1 MLIEVNAIRFALLC
15 AVWMVALIQI
25 VAGEHTV
32 ALSNIGVVIFV
43 VFGLLTLPKM
53 RRDSLIILVLLG
65 FVAWLLLDHMPTT
78 DEWFEAGRSVLIF
91 AGLLPTMTLVRAT
104 AETMPS
110 VHKTQRALAALPP
123 EASSGGLQMAGH
135 IFGGIINTGAF
146 AMLSAA
152 LPPNSDVHRRRMAA
166 EAALRGMES
175 SCVWSPFFVA
185 FAIGQA
191 FVPVDQSWIAI
202 ALGLVTAILFALATV
217 PLFSQRFS
225 LAQLRMSISCL
236 QPVGLRLLI
245 VLVAVIATALI
256 FDLTALSTVV
266 IVMPCL
272 VIIQFVRHRA
282 NIHLI
287 VKNTHQAMT
296 NIGDDI
302 VIITVAMIVGFF
314 ATQTNV
320 LQMLVASVYVGVIPG
335 WFALIATPS
344 LMMMASVVG
353 VHPVITSTALLAIFS
368 RGGADVQPALL
379 MQSHL
384 IGWGAGTMASIASL
398 SVITC
403 ASLYNVTSR
412 NLVLGSNLPTAF
424 CYAAGGGA
432 ILALVNMIL

>member
-1 MLIEVNAIRFALLC
+1 MQAKINVIRFGLLC
-15 AVWMVALIQI
+15 AIWLVALIQI
-25 VAGEHTV
+25 VAGDY
-32 ALSNIGVVIFV
+32 AIPLSNAGVIMFVI
-43 VFGLLTLPKM
+43 FGLLTLPKM
-53 RRDSLIILVLLG
+53 RRDSLVILALLG
-65 FVAWLLLDHMPTT
+65 FVAWLLLDHMPTS
-78 DEWFEAGRSVLIF
+78 DEWFEAGRKVLIF

-110 VHKTQRALAALPP
+110 VHKTQQALAALPP

-135 IFGGIINTGAF
+135 VFGGIINTGAF

-152 LPPNSDVHRRRMAA
+152 LPPNSDERRRKMAA
-166 EAALRGMES
+166 EAALRGMVS

-185 FAIGQA
+185 FAIGQT

-202 ALGLVTAILFALATV
+202 ALGLVTAILFALITV
-217 PLFSQRFS
+217 PLFSQQFS
-225 LAQLRMSISCL
+225 LVQLRISLACL
-236 QPVGLRLLI
+236 QPVSMRLFI
-245 VLVAVIATALI
+245 VLVAVIATAL
-256 FDLTALSTVV
+256 FFNLTALSTVV

-272 VIIQFVRHRA
+272 VAIQFVRHHA
-282 NIHLI
+282 NIPLI
-287 VKNTHQAMT
+287 VKNTHQAMM

-344 LMMMASVVG
+344 MMMLASVVG

-384 IGWGAGTMASIASL
+384 IGWGAGTMASVASL

-424 CYAAGGGA
+424 CYAVGGGA
-432 ILALVNMIL
+432 ILALVNMVL